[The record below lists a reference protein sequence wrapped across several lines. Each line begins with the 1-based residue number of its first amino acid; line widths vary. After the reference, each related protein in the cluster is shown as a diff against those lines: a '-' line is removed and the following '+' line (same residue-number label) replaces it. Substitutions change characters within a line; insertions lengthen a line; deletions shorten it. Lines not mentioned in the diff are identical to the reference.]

1 MTKYS
6 FYRKLDET
14 NQEPIGT
21 GRFVDMEEAIKFFAK
36 CKNLSIR
43 EFVILYKVVQQ

>member
-1 MTKYS
+1 MIEYS

-21 GRFVDMEEAIKFFAK
+21 GKFTNAEEAIRYFAK
-36 CKNLSIR
+36 RKDLSVR
-43 EFVILYKVVQQ
+43 EFVILYKVTRK

>member
-21 GRFVDMEEAIKFFAK
+21 GKFTNAEEAIKFFAK
-36 CKNLSIR
+36 RKDLSVR
-43 EFVILYKVVQQ
+43 EFVILYKVARK

>member
-1 MTKYS
+1 MIEYS

-21 GRFVDMEEAIKFFAK
+21 GRFVDAEEAIRYFAK
-36 CKNLSIR
+36 RKDLSVR
-43 EFVILYKVVQQ
+43 EFVILYKVARK

>member
-21 GRFVDMEEAIKFFAK
+21 GRFVSEEEAIKFLAK
-36 CKNLSIR
+36 RKDLSVR
-43 EFVILYKVVQQ
+43 EFSILYKVARK